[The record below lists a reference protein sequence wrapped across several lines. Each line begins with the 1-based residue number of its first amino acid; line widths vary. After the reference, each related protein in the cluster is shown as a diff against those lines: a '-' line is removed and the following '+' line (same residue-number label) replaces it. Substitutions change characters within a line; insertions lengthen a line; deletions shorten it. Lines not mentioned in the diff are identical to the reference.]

1 MRSGLPADPV
11 GVLLLTDDLA
21 EAEARAAELRAEVP
35 ELEPTVLA
43 PDEVANV
50 EPALSPGWA
59 AVRLNTGYPVT
70 PDAATLAMAARAAR
84 AGATLRIGVAAR
96 PWIAGRTGP
105 RGGPRGRH
113 HDVQARPVLV
123 AGGPWT
129 PEILGME
136 PPWPPITRTWGVTV
150 QVAIANPPRHILEEG
165 VVHTVNIP
173 TGKDGSLFSLMPV
186 GTVATVGSTFLT
198 DPPDPEVEGRLLVAR
213 GAAFVPAL
221 ADAPILGIRMCA
233 RPQSSDGRPRIGPV
247 PGADGLF
254 VCAGHG
260 PWGISTGPGS
270 AALIVDL
277 ILRTRRP
284 DSRGARGLALVGGPH
299 RVAGAVE
306 ERARPPRHALEA
318 AVEHGQDLALE
329 IPHGG
334 LALGLVVIVAH
345 QVEGAVDGEQRHL
358 LGHAPIALGRLA
370 DGLVEIDHHVAQ
382 DEWRRRRRSSATRRP
397 GGSGRCPPSIRATG
411 MTGRRSAPARPCGR
425 SSGGSSPRRR

>member
-1 MRSGLPADPV
+1 MGRDGVIVIGGGIIGCTAATLLAEAGRDVTLVEATAIAAGASGRNSGSIQHPFDPILLTLHQASLAMYHELAAISDTFSPPADPV

-35 ELEPTVLA
+35 ELDPTVLA
-43 PDEVANV
+43 PEEVANL

-84 AGATLRIGVAAR
+84 AGATIRIGVAAR
-96 PWIAGRTGP
+96 PWIADGRLRGVALEDGATISGP
-105 RGGPRGRH
+105 T
-113 HDVQARPVLV
+113 VLV

-173 TGKDGSLFSLMPV
+173 TGQAGSLFSLMPV

-198 DPPDPEVEGRLLVAR
+198 DAPDPEVEGRLLVAR
-213 GAAFVPAL
+213 GAGFVPAL
-221 ADAPILGIRMCA
+221 AEAPILGIRMCA

-247 PGADGLF
+247 PDVEGLF

-270 AALIVDL
+270 AAVVADL
-277 ILRTRRP
+277 ILGREDRIP
-284 DSRGARGLALVGGPH
+284 AELAASR
-299 RVAGAVE
+299 
-306 ERARPPRHALEA
+306 
-318 AVEHGQDLALE
+318 
-329 IPHGG
+329 
-334 LALGLVVIVAH
+334 
-345 QVEGAVDGEQRHL
+345 
-358 LGHAPIALGRLA
+358 
-370 DGLVEIDHHVAQ
+370 
-382 DEWRRRRRSSATRRP
+382 
-397 GGSGRCPPSIRATG
+397 
-411 MTGRRSAPARPCGR
+411 
-425 SSGGSSPRRR
+425 